1 MDHETAA
8 DIKRHFNVVA
18 EDLRS
23 EIRTLT
29 ECQLATVEKLDR
41 FERRVESD
49 FGEVRSE
56 LGEVRTE
63 VVDVRRHFN
72 VVAEDLRSEIR
83 TVAEGLQGFREEV
96 ANEFS
101 AVRADLREQ
110 NALNRLAYADVNRRV
125 SAHESDLTDIR
136 TRLDRIEAG
145 RKTWKN
151 FPIRSS
157 GSPGSS
163 RVK

>member
-1 MDHETAA
+1 MDHDTAD

-18 EDLRS
+18 EGLRS

-29 ECQLATVEKLDR
+29 EGQLATVERLDR
-41 FERRVESD
+41 FERRVESE

-56 LGEVRTE
+56 LGDVRSE

-110 NALNRLAYADVNRRV
+110 NALNRLAYADV
-125 SAHESDLTDIR
+125 IR
-136 TRLDRIEAG
+136 TLSSHDADLAQHASRLDRIEG
-145 RKTWKN
+145 RRQT
-151 FPIRSS
+151 
-157 GSPGSS
+157 
-163 RVK
+163 